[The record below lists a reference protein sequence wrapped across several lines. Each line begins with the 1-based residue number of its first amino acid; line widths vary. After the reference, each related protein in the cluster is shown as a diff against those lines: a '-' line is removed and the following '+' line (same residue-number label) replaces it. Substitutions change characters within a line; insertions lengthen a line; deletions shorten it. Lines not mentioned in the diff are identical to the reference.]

1 MVVLPC
7 RLAGFLRFPG
17 TFGQVACGNPT
28 FHRYTTQ
35 HNSISYINSVSI
47 PDHHLA

>member
-1 MVVLPC
+1 
-7 RLAGFLRFPG
+7 LRFPG
-17 TFGQVACGNPT
+17 TFGQFAYGSPT
-28 FHRYTTQ
+28 CHRYTSQ